1 MDLFLVLAEGVG
13 QGDGMG
19 GGDNAGRIHLLQGV
33 HIIENGADLV
43 GKAIDPADLDSWLK
57 KMSAEPNHVGSEH
70 NRANAEMTLEQFKA
84 WGWDARIETFDV
96 LYPTPK
102 KISLDLVEPVP
113 QSIGLTE
120 PPVPGDE
127 ATYTDDALPA
137 YLAYQ
142 GDGDVTAPLVYVN
155 FGMPDDYE
163 TLQRMGVSV
172 EGKVVIARYGA
183 GWRARSS
190 WQVTWASIHRALRHR
205 WWRSHSVSQRRP
217 SSPP

>member
-1 MDLFLVLAEGVG
+1 MRNIVPLLSACLALPVLAAPLPGVPTG
-13 QGDGMG
+13 KDE
-19 GGDNAGRIHLLQGV
+19 A
-33 HIIENGADLV
+33 IEARFDA
-43 GKAIDPADLDSWLK
+43 AIDPADLDSWLK

-102 KISLDLVEPVP
+102 KISLDLVEPAP

-127 ATYTDDALPA
+127 ATYTANALPA

-142 GDGDVTAPLVYVN
+142 GDGDVTAPLVC
-155 FGMPDDYE
+155 G
-163 TLQRMGVSV
+163 
-172 EGKVVIARYGA
+172 
-183 GWRARSS
+183 
-190 WQVTWASIHRALRHR
+190 
-205 WWRSHSVSQRRP
+205 
-217 SSPP
+217 